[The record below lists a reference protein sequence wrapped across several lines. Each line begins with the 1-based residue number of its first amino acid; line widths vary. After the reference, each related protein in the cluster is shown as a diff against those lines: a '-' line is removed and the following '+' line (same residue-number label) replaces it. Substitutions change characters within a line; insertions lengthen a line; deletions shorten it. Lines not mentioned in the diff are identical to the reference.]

1 MEVMACDTADEVIK
15 EHFQSLLSRYQIGLE
30 TSTRGSDCIFD
41 SVYLLHYKCHKIN
54 FKRGESYINFVD
66 RIKSKKAA
74 MNPINKNDNNCFQY
88 ATTVTLNYEK
98 IGKNPE
104 RITKIKLFI
113 SEYN

>member
-1 MEVMACDTADEVIK
+1 
-15 EHFQSLLSRYQIGLE
+15 
-30 TSTRGSDCIFD
+30 
-41 SVYLLHYKCHKIN
+41 
-54 FKRGESYINFVD
+54 
-66 RIKSKKAA
+66 

-88 ATTVTLNYEK
+88 AATVTLNYEK